1 MEAKIF
7 EAGLSV
13 RSGIIFGLGGLWEEK
28 KKMLQEGKPEQL
40 YTSAIPNT
48 LSVFRDKRNDRREN
62 KSIMFTLK
70 EYTFHACI
78 SGTSEISA

>member
-28 KKMLQEGKPEQL
+28 KKNATGGETGATL
-40 YTSAIPNT
+40 Y
-48 LSVFRDKRNDRREN
+48 LSDSKYPFC
-62 KSIMFTLK
+62 LP
-70 EYTFHACI
+70 
-78 SGTSEISA
+78 G